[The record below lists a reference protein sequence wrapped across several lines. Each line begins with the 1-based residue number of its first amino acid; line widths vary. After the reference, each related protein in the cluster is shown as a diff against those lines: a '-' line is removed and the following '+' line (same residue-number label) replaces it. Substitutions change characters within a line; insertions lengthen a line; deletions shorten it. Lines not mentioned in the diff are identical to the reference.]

1 MGRLHRVSS
10 GSRSGGGPIAELQ
23 DITAMPSSGSTRQP
37 FLTDIRKCGEELA
50 ELILIICFNRPIPR
64 LAFEHAFNI
73 MNIMDILH
81 FWKKSHIFY
90 LGSISH
96 ISKVWWSCVDDGC
109 RATLPDFSYNELG
122 AGRPSKG
129 FWLVK
134 EPILN
139 SWLLIQLPRVLWSCD
154 GPRKPDC
161 MQVPEQSVGV
171 CEHACSAVHHK
182 GCAPDCWKLSTV
194 KGLGRR
200 RQWACTTWTWRAEAQ
215 W

>member
-81 FWKKSHIFY
+81 F
-90 LGSISH
+90 
-96 ISKVWWSCVDDGC
+96 
-109 RATLPDFSYNELG
+109 
-122 AGRPSKG
+122 
-129 FWLVK
+129 
-134 EPILN
+134 
-139 SWLLIQLPRVLWSCD
+139 
-154 GPRKPDC
+154 
-161 MQVPEQSVGV
+161 
-171 CEHACSAVHHK
+171 
-182 GCAPDCWKLSTV
+182 
-194 KGLGRR
+194 
-200 RQWACTTWTWRAEAQ
+200 
-215 W
+215 